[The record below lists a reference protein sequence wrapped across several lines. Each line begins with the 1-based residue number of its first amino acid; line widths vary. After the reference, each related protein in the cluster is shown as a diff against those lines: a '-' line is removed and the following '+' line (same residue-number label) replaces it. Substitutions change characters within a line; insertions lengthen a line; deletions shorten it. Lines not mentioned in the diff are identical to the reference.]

1 MTHHLARVLAAPVFG
16 APVWL
21 CTCGYRARTTD
32 DWDQHVIGRDDD

>member
-16 APVWL
+16 TPVWL